1 MRLIFAILAVAF
13 VLLQYRL
20 WVSDDGLPAAWQIAR
35 SVDAQQA
42 VNANLKA
49 RNDRL
54 EAEVDNLKRG
64 YEAVE
69 SRARSELGMVG
80 ESETFV
86 QVVPEDAGGN

>member
-1 MRLIFAILAVAF
+1 MRITVAILAVAF

-20 WVSDDGLPAAWQIAR
+20 WFSADGFPAAWSIAR
-35 SVDAQQA
+35 SVDAQQE
-42 VNANLKA
+42 VNSDLTA
-49 RNDRL
+49 RNGRL
-54 EAEVDNLKRG
+54 EAEVENLKRG

-69 SRARSELGMVG
+69 SRARSELGMVR